1 MITLSFAPSFLAQ
14 ALADWCY
21 SRAACQ
27 TSRAV
32 SALMALEPH
41 SHPANSGGLREPHVL
56 ERSAQSVAVRG
67 VFLETSADPK
77 WLQPLTRDVMSLQ
90 ADVLENM
97 VGPAE

>member
-41 SHPANSGGLREPHVL
+41 SHPATAVDWREPHVL
-56 ERSAQSVAVRG
+56 ERPAQSVAVRG
-67 VFLETSADPK
+67 VFLENSSDPK
-77 WLQPLTRDVMSLQ
+77 WLQPLTRNVMSLQ
-90 ADVLENM
+90 TDILEDM
-97 VGPAE
+97 VGAT